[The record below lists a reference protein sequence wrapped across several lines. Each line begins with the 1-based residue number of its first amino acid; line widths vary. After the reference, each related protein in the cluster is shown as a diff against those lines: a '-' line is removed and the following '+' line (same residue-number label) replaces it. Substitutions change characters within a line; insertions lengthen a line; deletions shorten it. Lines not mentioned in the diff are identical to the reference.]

1 MNQDKV
7 GEFITELRKEKGL
20 TQSQLAE
27 HFGISNKAVS
37 KWENGK
43 SLPDASIMIDLCNF
57 LGITVNELLSGERID
72 MENYREK
79 AEKTITSVVKLS
91 QDERV
96 TMIKEI
102 RNRGFLTIAYGIVL
116 LVAAIYA
123 SYILNE
129 NGIYGLPQ
137 VATLGMSGFI
147 GVVISNGIFSV
158 IKGNK
163 MLKDCAINRER

>member
-57 LGITVNELLSGERID
+57 LGITVNELLCGERID

-137 VATLGMSGFI
+137 VATMGMSGFI
-147 GVVISNGIFSV
+147 GVVISNGIVSV
-158 IKGNK
+158 IKGNR